1 MATPNT
7 QDSTVRVTRT
17 GSLIT
22 LPPAAS
28 DGGVS
33 VAEGDESSVGE
44 GEGDA
49 PFIKAIKAIDAERRR
64 FAAAN
69 CPNESSSFTGG
80 PVQFLG

>member
-1 MATPNT
+1 M
-7 QDSTVRVTRT
+7 TRT

-44 GEGDA
+44 GEGGA
-49 PFIKAIKAIDAERRR
+49 PFIKAIKAIDAERR

-69 CPNESSSFTGG
+69 CPGESSSFTGG
-80 PVQFLG
+80 PVQLLG